1 MRSLSQKN
9 SLSQFSEM
17 EFALMNSVPL
27 SSLRAA
33 NKRADELTAK
43 YEDLL
48 RQHEIQTSK
57 SDQELKKL
65 MSEIEL
71 ERKIK
76 HDLMKEFESLN
87 HKYWSKNLPNEV
99 SIQELVIFIMIYCF
113 LFLQKFA
120 HYLIW
125 HNHGSAIIHLQG
137 VRLAGVEA
145 EVMREKQQAKH
156 AEKMCD
162 IVKGMTDTF

>member
-1 MRSLSQKN
+1 
-9 SLSQFSEM
+9 
-17 EFALMNSVPL
+17 MNSVPL

-57 SDQELKKL
+57 SDQEVKKL

-99 SIQELVIFIMIYCF
+99 SIQELVIFIIIYCF

-120 HYLIW
+120 YYLI
-125 HNHGSAIIHLQG
+125 
-137 VRLAGVEA
+137 
-145 EVMREKQQAKH
+145 
-156 AEKMCD
+156 
-162 IVKGMTDTF
+162 